1 MAPNPTPD
9 ANDVDS
15 QQSAEVALIN
25 DRQLLE
31 RFAEMA
37 VLIPG
42 DLGGGV
48 EDILSKIL
56 SAKSWDELDEPWE
69 TSDIDDIE
77 GKTMRITKVTR
88 RPSTFRGGLGV
99 FLVVHL
105 LDPKSGKEYVKTTGS
120 ISVVGQIARAYALGV
135 ESMTVQWL
143 RAERPSESGY
153 YPQHLK
159 VLDAVIPARG
169 NARH

>member
-1 MAPNPTPD
+1 MAPRNTPD
-9 ANDVDS
+9 ATDVDT

-25 DRQLLE
+25 DTKLLE

-37 VLIPG
+37 VMIPG

-48 EDILSKIL
+48 EDILAKIL
-56 SAKSWDELDEPWE
+56 SAESWDQLDEPWE
-69 TSDIDDIE
+69 TSEIDDIE

-88 RPSTFRGGLGV
+88 RPSTFKGGLGV

-105 LDPKSGKEYVKTTGS
+105 LDPKTGKEYVKTTGS

-159 VLDAVIPARG
+159 VLDAIVPGKG
-169 NARH
+169 NG